1 MARSDCSIQPRR
13 ENPAADILCLQQ
25 AETEHSWAGEEE
37 EKSGETSNEFSTE
50 VFLAEYQQFV
60 RKGKAKP

>member
-1 MARSDCSIQPRR
+1 VIAASSQGGKTQPPTSSACSRLR
-13 ENPAADILCLQQ
+13 LS
-25 AETEHSWAGEEE
+25 TAGLEE